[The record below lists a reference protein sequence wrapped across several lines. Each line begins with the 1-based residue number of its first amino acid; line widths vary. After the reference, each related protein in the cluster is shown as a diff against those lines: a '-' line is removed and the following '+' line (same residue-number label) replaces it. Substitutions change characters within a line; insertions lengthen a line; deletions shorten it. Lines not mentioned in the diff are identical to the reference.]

1 MKVCAEEGWTQ
12 KYAALRWREA
22 TDLEVC
28 VNLQRKGGEDSGS
41 GCYVEEGVKVG
52 VGLLVE
58 FAQLKA
64 LKICSQATQLLNQS
78 DIIVKWRHLGIS
90 APPLFHLQTN
100 SIHLVSLLHHQQGS
114 TLSQKVGWG
123 TWLRFHLPN
132 SLTGSNWN
140 LMDIECAAAAGP
152 IPGLHWQHEKNWNS
166 SALLQTLAFLGSPSS
181 VFNFTFDS
189 NINIGSLQAL
199 RINPP
204 EIHNVDSTW

>member
-1 MKVCAEEGWTQ
+1 MNTKVCAEEGWTQ

-41 GCYVEEGVKVG
+41 GCYVEHGGCWTVG
-52 VGLLVE
+52 PPLVE

-114 TLSQKVGWG
+114 TLPQKVG
-123 TWLRFHLPN
+123 
-132 SLTGSNWN
+132 
-140 LMDIECAAAAGP
+140 
-152 IPGLHWQHEKNWNS
+152 
-166 SALLQTLAFLGSPSS
+166 
-181 VFNFTFDS
+181 
-189 NINIGSLQAL
+189 
-199 RINPP
+199 
-204 EIHNVDSTW
+204 